1 MSTGIVHRLKN
12 SLRDMPIRQKLG
24 LSYLI
29 LIILPVLLIGLFS
42 FYRSSSLIREKTR
55 QYTKDILMETGNN
68 IEVKLREVERLSFQI
83 ITNPEIQKA
92 LKQANKNFEYEYD
105 RVSWER
111 TVDLLLR
118 GYISSDTD
126 IAAIQIIALK
136 DTTYYINPASVP
148 FSFYSSSEDM
158 KRLEERNGSVVWF
171 DTDPG
176 NQTIAIGRVINDLE
190 SQEKAGYLFMY
201 LRESSIFNLYK
212 NTELFKNGDFFV
224 VNRRGNIVS
233 FKEKNRLGSNI
244 GITVE
249 GKELSELGKDFTTS
263 KINGRNYYIT
273 FRDIAGTPW
282 RIFSFI
288 PAIEYERDILWLRN
302 WTVLICA
309 SCCVL
314 ALSFAAVISGGISKP
329 VRRLSTMMTK
339 VGGGDFNVSS
349 TYESKDEIGV
359 LSGQFNKMVSQV
371 QQLIQEVYQEQLLK
385 QKAELKSLRMQINPH
400 FLYNTL
406 ESINWMAR
414 IKGVP
419 EVGRMVK
426 AMGDLMRASIS
437 GDDFITIE
445 EEIKNIKNYLMIQMF
460 RYGDKFEVSIEINPE
475 IMNVKIPKLILQ
487 PIVENAIVHGFENRI
502 GNGRILISGKT
513 ENGRILLQVKDD
525 GIGMEEET
533 AASLLE
539 NEGKVLSGM
548 ENHTHIGLRNV
559 NRRIKMYYGQDYGIS
574 IESFP
579 ELGTNVKVSLSQ
591 NSNII
596 S

>member
-12 SLRDMPIRQKLG
+12 NLRDMPIRQKLG

-92 LKQANKNFEYEYD
+92 LKQANRNFEYEYD

-148 FSFYSSSEDM
+148 FSFYSGSEDM

-176 NQTIAIGRVINDLE
+176 NQTIAIGRLINDLE

-249 GKELSELGKDFTTS
+249 GKELSEIPLFIAFTRLDITNTYLSLILPYIAFALPTS
-263 KINGRNYYIT
+263 ILVLTGFMGSFPREIEEAAVMDGCHMGGIFLRILLPLMKSA
-273 FRDIAGTPW
+273 IATIA
-282 RIFSFI
+282 IFSFVSI
-288 PAIEYERDILWLRN
+288 WNELMFALVFMSDAEKMTLPVSLTRFTGQYSTN
-302 WTVLICA
+302 WTVQ
-309 SCCVL
+309 L
-314 ALSFAAVISGGISKP
+314 AATVIMVVPSILVYMFLNDRIIEGITAGAV
-329 VRRLSTMMTK
+329 
-339 VGGGDFNVSS
+339 
-349 TYESKDEIGV
+349 
-359 LSGQFNKMVSQV
+359 
-371 QQLIQEVYQEQLLK
+371 
-385 QKAELKSLRMQINPH
+385 
-400 FLYNTL
+400 
-406 ESINWMAR
+406 
-414 IKGVP
+414 KG
-419 EVGRMVK
+419 
-426 AMGDLMRASIS
+426 
-437 GDDFITIE
+437 
-445 EEIKNIKNYLMIQMF
+445 
-460 RYGDKFEVSIEINPE
+460 
-475 IMNVKIPKLILQ
+475 
-487 PIVENAIVHGFENRI
+487 
-502 GNGRILISGKT
+502 
-513 ENGRILLQVKDD
+513 
-525 GIGMEEET
+525 
-533 AASLLE
+533 
-539 NEGKVLSGM
+539 
-548 ENHTHIGLRNV
+548 
-559 NRRIKMYYGQDYGIS
+559 
-574 IESFP
+574 
-579 ELGTNVKVSLSQ
+579 
-591 NSNII
+591 
-596 S
+596 